1 MNKRDFYLIKEDFEH
16 QAKTAS
22 FYDTL
27 TNMCD
32 IYPELSDMTIRD
44 ARNFLLDKTLLF
56 EMKLMEAMS
65 VEGIDSSPRNL
76 SCGLNDDD
84 MEQICKSLDRIKE
97 NMTKTNYK
105 LNKNKDLC

>member
-1 MNKRDFYLIKEDFEH
+1 MNKRDFYSIKEDFMN
-16 QAKTAS
+16 QARAAS

-27 TNMCD
+27 TDICD
-32 IYPELSDMTIRD
+32 IYPEVKGMTVREARD
-44 ARNFLLDKTLLF
+44 FMLDRLAVLET
-56 EMKLMEAMS
+56 KLMESLS